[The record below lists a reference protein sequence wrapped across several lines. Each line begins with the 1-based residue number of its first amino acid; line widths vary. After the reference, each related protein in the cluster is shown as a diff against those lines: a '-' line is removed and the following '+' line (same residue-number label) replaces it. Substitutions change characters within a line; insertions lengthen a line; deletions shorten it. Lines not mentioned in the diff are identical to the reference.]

1 MDLPAAVRPVRA
13 RAVVAIALCIG
24 TLPVAGC
31 GGPSAEARFR
41 TEHLV
46 PAQQR
51 IEAQKSR
58 LSTDLQVVHLGRKRD
73 AGVIGHEVNALAGA
87 VRKMDLLEPPKS
99 VVAAFQ
105 RYKVANAHL
114 VKALHTFA
122 AALGG
127 HSNAQ
132 LNRAGAAAQAAA
144 GEIAR
149 TRDALDALLT
159 KK

>member
-1 MDLPAAVRPVRA
+1 MDLPAALSSAGA
-13 RAVVAIALCIG
+13 RGLVALALCIG
-24 TLPVAGC
+24 VLPVAGC

-58 LSTDLQVVHLGRKRD
+58 LATDLQVVHLGRQRD
-73 AGVIGHEVNALAGA
+73 ARVISHEVNALAAA
-87 VRKMDLLEPPKS
+87 VRKMDILEPPKS
-99 VVAAFQ
+99 VASAFQ

-122 AALGG
+122 VALGG
-127 HSNAQ
+127 HSNAA
-132 LNRAGAAAQAAA
+132 LNRAGAEAQAAA

-149 TRDALDALLT
+149 ARDALDALLT